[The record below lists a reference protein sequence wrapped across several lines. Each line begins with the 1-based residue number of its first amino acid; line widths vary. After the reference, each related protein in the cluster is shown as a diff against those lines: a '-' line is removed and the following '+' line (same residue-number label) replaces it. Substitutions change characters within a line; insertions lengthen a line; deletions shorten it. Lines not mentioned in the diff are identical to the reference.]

1 MCNAPVNGLVESFNI
16 TLGNLLKKVV
26 AKNKRDWH
34 ERIGEAFWA
43 YRTTFRTATQATPFS
58 LV

>member
-26 AKNKRDWH
+26 AKNKRDCH
-34 ERIGEAFWA
+34 DRTGE
-43 YRTTFRTATQATPFS
+43 TF
-58 LV
+58 